1 MNRERELCKKQND
14 PYFRPKNSN
23 ATLYA
28 LGSQTSECTSLISV
42 LAKIP
47 ARQGLLG
54 TAKPI
59 GTRLLNCDVN
69 ASVCTKSIL
78 GQRQNGK
85 SARQTDGGAFYLLHR
100 GERARGNPR
109 PI

>member
-1 MNRERELCKKQND
+1 MGDETSSMEELLSPGLGTVSEDAGMQSGIDGGYVNRERELCKKQND
-14 PYFRPKNSN
+14 PYLRPKNSN

-47 ARQGLLG
+47 ARQGLLR

-59 GTRLLNCDVN
+59 NTCLLNW
-69 ASVCTKSIL
+69 
-78 GQRQNGK
+78 
-85 SARQTDGGAFYLLHR
+85 
-100 GERARGNPR
+100 
-109 PI
+109 